1 MNITKKLPVTVLS
14 GFLGAGK
21 TTLLNHVLHNKEGLK
36 VAVIVNDMSE
46 VNVDAELVKS
56 ENTLS
61 RTEEKLVE
69 MSNGC
74 ICCTLREDLMIEVER
89 LAKEDRFDY
98 LLIES
103 TGISEPVPVAQTF
116 SFVDEENGIDLSKFS
131 YVDTM
136 VTVVDAFNFFKDF
149 GSPETLMD
157 RKLTDI
163 EGDYRTI
170 VNLLTDQIEFA
181 NVIILNKKDLVS
193 EEHIG
198 VLKAAIHKLNP
209 SAKIIE
215 SSFSKVDPKKI
226 LNTGLFNFEEAEQS
240 AGWIEE
246 LNKDEHT
253 PETEEYGISSF
264 VYRSQKPF
272 DPARFWYYVQHHFP
286 STIIRS
292 KGLFWLASRPEQ
304 ALIWGQAGGSL
315 RADSA
320 GVWWSSMPFEKRIRY
335 MAFVE
340 NQKQI
345 EAGWNETFGDRKN
358 EIVFIGQDMDETA
371 IKSALEA
378 CLATED
384 ELATQKWKHG
394 NRATRMNGQ
403 CSGLMFINLKKSL
416 VSIRRYLLKHPGE
429 SYNYY
434 HLAGC
439 LRFQRII
446 VKLDLQLLQLSSFRT
461 DGPIQ
466 LALQFL

>member
-1 MNITKKLPVTVLS
+1 MQLSKKLPVTVLS

-46 VNVDAELVKS
+46 VNVDADLVKS

-116 SFVDEENGIDLSKFS
+116 SFVDDESDIDLSRFS

-157 RKLTDI
+157 RELTDM

-181 NVIILNKKDLVS
+181 NVIVLNKTDLVTA
-193 EEHIG
+193 EHLG
-198 VLKAAIHKLNP
+198 VLRSAIQKLNP
-209 SAKIIE
+209 GARVIE
-215 SSFSKVDPKKI
+215 TTYSKVDPSDI
-226 LNTGLFNFEEAEQS
+226 LNTKSFNFEEAEQS

-246 LNKDEHT
+246 LNKEEHT

-264 VYRSQKPF
+264 VYRNKRPF
-272 DPARFWYYVQHHFP
+272 DPARFWNYIQHKFP
-286 STIIRS
+286 SSIIRS
-292 KGLFWLASRPEQ
+292 KGLFWVASRPGQ
-304 ALIWGQAGGSL
+304 ALVWSQAGGSL
-315 RADSA
+315 KADSA
-320 GVWWSSMPFEKRIRY
+320 GVWWSSMDYENRTRY
-335 MAFVE
+335 VAFVD
-340 NQKQI
+340 NQKEI
-345 EAGWNETFGDRKN
+345 ESEWDKTFGDRKN
-358 EIVFIGQDMDETA
+358 EIVFIGQDMDEA
-371 IKSALEA
+371 SIVSDLDA
-378 CLATED
+378 CLSTKE
-384 ELATQKWKHG
+384 ELAAGHWKEG
-394 NRATRMNGQ
+394 AEDDWPVQRMTA
-403 CSGLMFINLKKSL
+403 
-416 VSIRRYLLKHPGE
+416 
-429 SYNYY
+429 
-434 HLAGC
+434 LA
-439 LRFQRII
+439 
-446 VKLDLQLLQLSSFRT
+446 
-461 DGPIQ
+461 
-466 LALQFL
+466 

>member
-1 MNITKKLPVTVLS
+1 MIDKLPVSVLS

-21 TTLLNHVLHNKEGLK
+21 TTLLNHILHNKEGLK

-46 VNVDAELVKS
+46 VNVDAELVKN

-89 LAKEDRFDY
+89 LAKENRFDY

-116 SFVDEENGIDLSKFS
+116 SFVDEDNGIDLSKFS
-131 YVDTM
+131 YIDTM

-157 RKLTDI
+157 RNLTDM

-181 NVIILNKKDLVS
+181 NVIILNKTDLVTA
-193 EEHIG
+193 EHLGI
-198 VLKAAIHKLNP
+198 LKAAIHKLNP
-209 SAKIIE
+209 SARILE
-215 SSFSKVDPKKI
+215 SSFGKISPKEI

-264 VYRSQKPF
+264 VYRTKKPF
-272 DPARFWYYVQHHFP
+272 DPKRFWQYVEKKFP
-286 STIIRS
+286 GTIIRS

-304 ALIWGQAGGSL
+304 ALVWSQAGGSL
-315 RADSA
+315 KADSA
-320 GVWWSSMPFEKRIRY
+320 GVWWCSMPFDKRIQY
-335 MAFVE
+335 ISFIE
-340 NQKQI
+340 NQKTI
-345 EAGWNETFGDRKN
+345 EAEWDKTFGDRKN
-358 EIVFIGQDMDETA
+358 ELVFIGQDMNEEQ
-371 IKSALEA
+371 IKSELEK
-378 CLATED
+378 CLSTDD
-384 ELATQKWKHG
+384 ELSDGDWRSGYDDEWPVQ
-394 NRATRMNGQ
+394 RA
-403 CSGLMFINLKKSL
+403 
-416 VSIRRYLLKHPGE
+416 Y
-429 SYNYY
+429 
-434 HLAGC
+434 
-439 LRFQRII
+439 
-446 VKLDLQLLQLSSFRT
+446 
-461 DGPIQ
+461 
-466 LALQFL
+466 AL